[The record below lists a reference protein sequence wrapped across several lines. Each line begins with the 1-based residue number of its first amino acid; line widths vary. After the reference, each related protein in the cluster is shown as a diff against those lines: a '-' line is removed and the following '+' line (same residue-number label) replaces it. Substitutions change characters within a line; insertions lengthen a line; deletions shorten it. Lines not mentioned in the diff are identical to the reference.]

1 VTCRRLAKDFH
12 RVVNMTPAQIRSWAK
27 DPRSS
32 CFSQSDTR
40 SRLPALA
47 SLKAKPT
54 SAWSSDDCRFASR
67 VVSFNRRM
75 QGALDRDGCRD
86 GYVISLRNWGR
97 QPPRCAVPKS
107 PKCPRRQR

>member
-1 VTCRRLAKDFH
+1 MACPRLARDFH
-12 RVVNMTPAQIRSWAK
+12 RSVNMSPGEIRRWAK
-27 DPRSS
+27 DPRAKCYS
-32 CFSQSDTR
+32 FEATR

-47 SLKAKPT
+47 KLKGKPV
-54 SAWSSDDCRFASR
+54 SDWTEADCRYASR

-75 QGALDRDGCRD
+75 LGALARDGCTD

-97 QPPRCAVPKS
+97 QPPRCPLPKN